1 MPWKITVY
9 TKEAEMNEY
18 VIGQKLA
25 RLEKQVVEVSILL
38 KTIEDRFSKG
48 EMLWDNADLT
58 RNWKVSQRTLADWRS
73 KKLIG
78 YSQINGK
85 IFYSA
90 DDRRVF
96 LSGNH
101 VNCIENE

>member
-1 MPWKITVY
+1 
-9 TKEAEMNEY
+9 MNEY
-18 VIGQKLA
+18 VISQELA
-25 RLEKQVVEVSILL
+25 RLEKQVVEVTTML

-78 YSQINGK
+78 YTQINGK

-90 DDRRVF
+90 EDRRNF
-96 LSGNH
+96 LNRNH
-101 VNCIENE
+101 VNNQ